1 MSSPRWMWALM
12 SGGGEEGGPQP
23 FSARDSTVK
32 VPAVSAQSRPLPRV
46 MAVHRGLPD
55 DVSCTPQGA
64 GAVRKLQ

>member
-1 MSSPRWMWALM
+1 MGHSP
-12 SGGGEEGGPQP
+12 SQ
-23 FSARDSTVK
+23 ARDSTVK
-32 VPAVSAQSRPLPRV
+32 VPAVCAQSRPLPRV